1 MDRAGALIE
10 IAMSAVASDAAL
22 GEAVRVLIE
31 DAGADLA
38 GMAEAKHQYRTSEHA
53 ASHWEAFI
61 DHDQAELPALN
72 QVHPVRRIVA
82 FDLTVAENRA
92 RDGHP
97 QCMETIDQPLWAY
110 LNRLS
115 GFPFVLGRMATHRN
129 RRGNM
134 RIVCGDFINNGSGA
148 DQT

>member
-31 DAGADLA
+31 YAGADLA

-72 QVHPVRRIVA
+72 QVHPARRNAGRRIVA

-92 RDGHP
+92 RGGHP

-115 GFPFVLGRMATHRN
+115 GFPFVLGRIEPEREYAHSV
-129 RRGNM
+129 RR
-134 RIVCGDFINNGSGA
+134 FHL
-148 DQT
+148 